1 MSEAAGQQTQETRFP
16 AFVRGPAE
24 AVGSLI
30 MSVGDGLTEFGR
42 LCLFLRETVVRLVRP
57 PYYPDVIMYQ
67 MYQVGVKS
75 LIIAVLAGSFVG
87 GIFAIQINDQLLD
100 FGAQAF
106 LGGIAVSVTVRE
118 VGPIMIALLIAGRIG
133 AFTAAELGTMNVTE
147 QIDAIRCLGTDPIKY
162 LVVPR
167 FLACI
172 VMSFVLTVVGIV
184 IGIFGSVLVAWA
196 IADVHPLFFSGRVLD
211 MVTAFDFING
221 LWKSFFFGVL
231 IATVCCYYGFNTR
244 GGAEDVGRNVNTTVV
259 VTGISLLATDYF
271 LAVLS
276 QWFMQTLIAFGLM
289 N

>member
-1 MSEAAGQQTQETRFP
+1 MSDAAQSTESSSLPGFI
-16 AFVRGPAE
+16 RGPVE
-24 AVGSLI
+24 AVGGVISDVAEGI
-30 MSVGDGLTEFGR
+30 RHFGV
-42 LCLFLRETVVRLVRP
+42 LVLFFRETVTRLARP

-75 LIIAVLAGSFVG
+75 LLIAILAGSFVG
-87 GIFAIQINDQLLD
+87 GIFAIQINDQLID

-118 VGPIMIALLIAGRIG
+118 VGPLMIALLIAGRIG

-184 IGIFGSVLVAWA
+184 IGILGSAVVAWA
-196 IADVHPLFFSGRVLD
+196 ICGVHPLFFFGRVLD
-211 MVTAFDFING
+211 MVHVFDFVNG
-221 LWKSFFFGVL
+221 LWKSFFFGIL

-259 VTGISLLATDYF
+259 VTGISLLAADYF
-271 LAVLS
+271 LALIS
-276 QWFMQTLIAFGLM
+276 SWFYTLILKVGEI
-289 N
+289 

>member
-1 MSEAAGQQTQETRFP
+1 MSNAAGQVSETRVP
-16 AFVRGPAE
+16 GLIRRPIE
-24 AVGSLI
+24 AVGILVNEI
-30 MSVGDGLTEFGR
+30 GAGIAQFGL
-42 LCLFLRETVVRLVRP
+42 LCLFLKETVVRLTKP
-57 PYYPDVIMYQ
+57 PYYPDVVMYQ

-75 LIIAVLAGSFVG
+75 LLIAVLAGSFVG
-87 GIFAIQINDQLLD
+87 GIFAIQINDQLID

-118 VGPIMIALLIAGRIG
+118 VGPLMIALLIAGRIG

-167 FLACI
+167 FLACV

-184 IGIFGSVLVAWA
+184 IGILGSAAVAQL
-196 IADVHPLFFSGRVLD
+196 ICGVSPLFYFSKVLD
-211 MVTAFDFING
+211 MVKVFDFVNG
-221 LWKSFFFGVL
+221 LWKSFFFGIL

-259 VTGISLLATDYF
+259 VTGISLLGTDYF
-271 LAVLS
+271 LALIT
-276 QWFMQTLIAFGLM
+276 QWVYVFITKVGEI
-289 N
+289 

>member
-1 MSEAAGQQTQETRFP
+1 MSEAVAESRNPGLIRGLF
-16 AFVRGPAE
+16 RGPFE
-24 AVGSLI
+24 ALGSLI
-30 MSVGDGLTEFGR
+30 FLIGVGIEEFGR
-42 LCLFLRETVVRLVRP
+42 LCLFLRETVVRLMKP

-67 MYQVGVKS
+67 MFQVGVKS
-75 LIIAVLAGSFVG
+75 LPIAVMAGSFVG
-87 GIFAIQINDQLLD
+87 GIFAIQINDQLQD

-118 VGPIMIALLIAGRIG
+118 VGPLMIALLIAGRIG

-184 IGIFGSVLVAWA
+184 IGILGSALVAWT
-196 IADVHPLFFSGRVLD
+196 IAGVHPLFYFSRVLD
-211 MVTAFDFING
+211 MVHVFDFVNG
-221 LWKSFFFGVL
+221 LWKSFFFGIL

-244 GGAEDVGRNVNTTVV
+244 GGAEDVGRNVNKTVV
-259 VTGISLLATDYF
+259 ITGISLLATDYF
-271 LAVLS
+271 LAVISGWIYLVI
-276 QWFMQTLIAFGLM
+276 TKIGEI
-289 N
+289 